1 MDENV
6 INFQGSVKIPNEIR
20 DVKNTILFGL
30 TGRQLGMSAIS
41 ITIVGIIA
49 AVLSGCLHIDTTVSI
64 IIGVISATPSFA
76 FGFIRPGGMPLE
88 DWLLVQYSNYKMS
101 SPVRKLYSE
110 NAYETA
116 LRLSDE
122 PDEKDKKKSKEK
134 KKKGKPKKRK
144 KVKTSYKFRK

>member
-41 ITIVGIIA
+41 VTIVGIIA
-49 AVLSGCLHIDTTVSI
+49 AILSGCLHIDTTVSI
-64 IIGVISATPSFA
+64 IIGVICATPFFA
-76 FGFIRPGGMPLE
+76 FGFVRPGGMPLE
-88 DWLLVQYSNYKMS
+88 DWLLVQRSNYVMS
-101 SPVRKLYSE
+101 SPVRKLYAE

-116 LRLSDE
+116 LRLSDA
-122 PDEKDKKKSKEK
+122 PDEKDKKKPKAK
-134 KKKGKPKKRK
+134 KKDKPKKKK
-144 KVKTSYKFRK
+144 KVKTAYKFRK